1 MVQRLTIDGVSI
13 EQIPKDELKYSFTRI
28 EPYLQKIREKSYSDW
43 IIPDIYVSLREETST
58 LYMFYKE
65 DAFVGFVITQLVKDP
80 SGEGTLYVWASY
92 QKPEYN
98 YIKVGFD
105 FLDKLA
111 NSLGAVAVEFET
123 SRKGWQR
130 TAKKFNFEL
139 VTYTFRK
146 ELWVEEKLK
155 EVGF

>member
-1 MVQRLTIDGVSI
+1 MVQRLTINGISI
-13 EQIPKDELKYSFTRI
+13 EQIPSTELKYSFIKI
-28 EPYLQKIREKSYSDW
+28 EPHLQKIREKSYSDW
-43 IIPDIYVSLREETST
+43 IIPDIYFSLREGKST

-65 DAFVGFVITQLVKDP
+65 DVYIGFVITQFITDP
-80 SGEGTLYVWASY
+80 SGEGTLFVWASY

-105 FLDKLA
+105 FLEKLA
-111 NSLGAVAVEFET
+111 DSLGAVAIEFET
-123 SRKGWQR
+123 SRKGWQK

-146 ELWVEEKLK
+146 EL
-155 EVGF
+155 